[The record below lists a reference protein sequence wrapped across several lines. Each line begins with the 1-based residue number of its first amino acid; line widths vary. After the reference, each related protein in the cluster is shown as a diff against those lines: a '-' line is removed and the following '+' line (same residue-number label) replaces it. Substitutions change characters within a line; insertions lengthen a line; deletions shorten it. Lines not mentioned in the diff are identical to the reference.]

1 MGIEHAGD
9 VIRKNRYLWRVGIG
23 DGLERFTKHDGV
35 ENSSTQRQVAER
47 NLGRA
52 HIANM
57 NRLN

>member
-1 MGIEHAGD
+1 MMGKTSGKIDIHGGWGLVMGWD
-9 VIRKNRYLWRVGIG
+9 VLQG
-23 DGLERFTKHDGV
+23 HDGV
-35 ENSSTQRQVAER
+35 ENSSNQRQVAER